1 MPSLT
6 SGSLFPQNRSSAASY
21 RVRRYGG
28 ALRLRADAGPFSSVI
43 PLIKREST
51 GSRKGGPSRGG
62 VAIHPDLVSGPLPEY
77 SGTLRSRP
85 GRRSRIPDVGDIA
98 PSPVRYPDVS

>member
-1 MPSLT
+1 MKR
-6 SGSLFPQNRSSAASY
+6 GRSRDPCASTAFWSRFGDSIRSRLLPCFKELY

-62 VAIHPDLVSGPLPEY
+62 VAIHPDLVLDLKRASVF
-77 SGTLRSRP
+77 GTQRGTSRL
-85 GRRSRIPDVGDIA
+85 
-98 PSPVRYPDVS
+98 